1 MEHID
6 GISAA
11 RLIREHNRSVLFI
24 YISGH
29 DSYLKELFEVEPFQF
44 LSNYWMRNGSVNL
57 LKKHIFFKHDR
68 LYRDKEMK
76 QKISEDRQKE
86 VHRQLCEIAKGK
98 RLSNETIFNSSIE
111 SVPAS
116 FNLKEMQGCF
126 LEKREYWVMYAGLSI
141 IFISFLQIEHSGFR
155 RRF

>member
-1 MEHID
+1 MKHMD

-11 RLIREHNRSVLFI
+11 CPIRERNRSMLFI

-44 LSNYWMRNGSVNL
+44 LSKL
-57 LKKHIFFKHDR
+57 LDEERIGKYFQEAYIFKHDR
-68 LYRDKEMK
+68 LHRDKEMK

-98 RLSNETIFNSSIE
+98 
-111 SVPAS
+111 
-116 FNLKEMQGCF
+116 
-126 LEKREYWVMYAGLSI
+126 
-141 IFISFLQIEHSGFR
+141 
-155 RRF
+155 